1 MEGLEAL
8 HRLTG
13 SGVSLVGLGRFL
25 EGTPG
30 HGPHPSHIRP
40 AGQPGS
46 PRPQLARGR
55 LLPPYS
61 TVSKHPLDLPQT
73 PACLGVPGSGIPK
86 TKFNRTKQS
95 QLLPVSKAAR
105 QSPASALCRS
115 LSKTRFSRVPRCSGR
130 GSPAGRGRLLVARA
144 SASWS
149 RVEDRAP
156 AGFGCR
162 SAGCGDPR
170 GGDWEG
176 KDRAAG

>member
-1 MEGLEAL
+1 MG
-8 HRLTG
+8 G
-13 SGVSLVGLGRFL
+13 FL

-30 HGPHPSHIRP
+30 QGPHPSHIRP

-61 TVSKHPLDLPQT
+61 TVSKHPLVLPQT

-105 QSPASALCRS
+105 QSPASALRRS
-115 LSKTRFSRVPRCSGR
+115 LSKTRFSRVPRLQRPRFPRGKRETPGCPSFRILVPSRRSSTLGVRLSLCGLRGPTRRGLGR
-130 GSPAGRGRLLVARA
+130 QGPR
-144 SASWS
+144 S
-149 RVEDRAP
+149 RVTHL
-156 AGFGCR
+156 
-162 SAGCGDPR
+162 
-170 GGDWEG
+170 
-176 KDRAAG
+176 